1 VVEFGP
7 EISEKIIDFTHLQNP
22 ITTNNKN
29 LISSP

>member
-22 ITTNNKN
+22 ITTNNKKIN
-29 LISSP
+29 